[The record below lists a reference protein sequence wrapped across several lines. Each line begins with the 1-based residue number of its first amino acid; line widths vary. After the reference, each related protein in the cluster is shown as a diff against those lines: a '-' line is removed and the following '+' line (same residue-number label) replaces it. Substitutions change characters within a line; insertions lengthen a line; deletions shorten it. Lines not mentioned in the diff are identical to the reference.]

1 MEERLKELTAE
12 RVKGLIEAVM
22 RAHLGWLV
30 VWGNIFGGAIGVAS
44 EAAVKFI
51 KVQSHCKPVQSLM
64 DSFQMKGQPPRL

>member
-1 MEERLKELTAE
+1 MMEERLKELTAE

-44 EAAVKFI
+44 EAA
-51 KVQSHCKPVQSLM
+51 
-64 DSFQMKGQPPRL
+64 GY